1 MRRRVAIALVV
12 LSIVWVIGFVVSII
26 VNFIVFDEFDAYG
39 EVPIPGT
46 GTVQLPAGDVTISFH
61 SRYPKGISPEDVP
74 IPIPDGLEVTITPPS
89 GLPEPDMTDVTKGDR
104 SCGTRNSDGHCTVKT
119 AHIHRAGNYTVTTN
133 ANVTSFPNPRVAF
146 GRPSQFWFVTWLFG
160 CLFLVTAVS
169 GMGLRAGARR
179 RLRNASRSDAALLAS
194 GERVRGVLK
203 SFRATKDTVRS
214 RGWTPSRPELL
225 DAPIFELKVE
235 LELPDRGAVVGHNE
249 QPVPL
254 TAVPNLAIGR
264 ELSCAVDP
272 ARPAHRFVVDWNVMI
287 SGHSGGGFREAPA
300 GAGLPSW
307 PREPKLV
314 AALNPRPTVGA
325 SVWTVVKVTA
335 IGVLAAVI
343 LGHGDVRTFV
353 AVFAVALL
361 WAALPH
367 ALHLRFDRTHT
378 PEERAALAAE
388 FESTRERNGF
398 VARTA
403 KDKGEVLRTGADAR
417 AVITTVEDTRNTD
430 EDLGR
435 LVYLE
440 LEVTVGADRPYGMR
454 TGEYV
459 RSVVSAGKRPGIWV
473 TSLAVGRELSVRVDP
488 ANRQR
493 VAVDWE
499 KSARLHQA
507 PAVRLRI
514 LAQQLAAREISD
526 VEYTAQR
533 EKIIADT

>member
-1 MRRRVAIALVV
+1 
-12 LSIVWVIGFVVSII
+12 
-26 VNFIVFDEFDAYG
+26 
-39 EVPIPGT
+39 
-46 GTVQLPAGDVTISFH
+46 
-61 SRYPKGISPEDVP
+61 
-74 IPIPDGLEVTITPPS
+74 
-89 GLPEPDMTDVTKGDR
+89 
-104 SCGTRNSDGHCTVKT
+104 
-119 AHIHRAGNYTVTTN
+119 
-133 ANVTSFPNPRVAF
+133 
-146 GRPSQFWFVTWLFG
+146 
-160 CLFLVTAVS
+160 
-169 GMGLRAGARR
+169 
-179 RLRNASRSDAALLAS
+179 
-194 GERVRGVLK
+194 
-203 SFRATKDTVRS
+203 
-214 RGWTPSRPELL
+214 
-225 DAPIFELKVE
+225 
-235 LELPDRGAVVGHNE
+235 
-249 QPVPL
+249 
-254 TAVPNLAIGR
+254 
-264 ELSCAVDP
+264 
-272 ARPAHRFVVDWNVMI
+272 
-287 SGHSGGGFREAPA
+287 
-300 GAGLPSW
+300 
-307 PREPKLV
+307 
-314 AALNPRPTVGA
+314 
-325 SVWTVVKVTA
+325 
-335 IGVLAAVI
+335 LAAVI